1 MKIAYVLDD
10 LDAAGGIQAVT
21 RAKAAALAA
30 VPGNEVV
37 LVAANDARRTAADL
51 PPGVRVV
58 TLGVNY
64 YEDDWKGFLYVM
76 KGILVRRRRH
86 AEALRKTLGELEPG
100 YRHFRRAVG
109 KVHDFP
115 DFPRQTM
122 ENRARIPLLRYLPE
136 RLREASGRDEGACHG
151 RRFRFL

>member
-76 KGILVRRRRH
+76 KGILIRRRRH
-86 AEALRKTLGELEPG
+86 AEALRKTLGELEPDIVIS
-100 YRHFRRAVG
+100 VG
-109 KVHDFP
+109 QSEKVYDSP
-115 DFPRQTM
+115 DFPRQAV
-122 ENRARIPLLRYLPE
+122 ENRARISLLRHLPE
-136 RLREASGRDEGACHG
+136 GLRAASGRDEGAGHG

>member
-21 RAKAAALAA
+21 RAKAAALAS
-30 VPGNEVV
+30 VPDNEIV
-37 LVAANDARRTAADL
+37 LVTANDSRRTAADL
-51 PPGVRVV
+51 PPGVKVV
-58 TLGVNY
+58 SLGVNY

-100 YRHFRRAVG
+100 YRHFRRTVG
-109 KVHDFP
+109 KVHDSP
-115 DFPRQTM
+115 DFPRQAV
-122 ENRARIPLLRYLPE
+122 ENRARISLLRHLPE
-136 RLREASGRDEGACHG
+136 GLRAASGRDEGAGHG